1 MLSKIPSIAKSLL
14 EGKLPCVE
22 DCFSMESLAVEIRQ
36 KGKEGQRQRN
46 ERQKFQEN
54 LMQMGNIFTQ
64 KNIKYYLEIVKIFNK
79 Y

>member
-1 MLSKIPSIAKSLL
+1 
-14 EGKLPCVE
+14 
-22 DCFSMESLAVEIRQ
+22 MESLAVEIRQ